1 MFWKST
7 YNEFIKIAAKPRSY
21 IGIGA
26 ITLIIGIILFAMK
39 LDGMTFI
46 SYVTQ
51 PFEQSLAFEGNILNG
66 NLIAFIIL
74 QMLIIH
80 VPLLIALVTGD
91 LVSGEGAMGTIRLLL
106 TKPISRTSILFSK
119 YISGCAY
126 TLVLLLWMAFMAL
139 IVGKW
144 LFGSGDLMVLNSNSD
159 GLIVFQEHDIAWRFL
174 CGFGVAY
181 LSLVM
186 VATLSLTLSCFS
198 DNSIGPIVSTMSII
212 ILFTI
217 IGALDVPSLQ
227 KIQPYLF
234 TTHMVSW
241 RNFFEDPLPVKKIIE
256 SASILLFHI
265 VGLLGIA
272 VYKFNRKDILS

>member
-21 IGIGA
+21 IGVGA
-26 ITLIIGIILFAMK
+26 ITLIIAIILFAMK
-39 LDGMTFI
+39 ADGMSFI
-46 SYVTQ
+46 SIVTA
-51 PFEQSLAFEGNILNG
+51 PFEQSLSFEGNILNG

-91 LVSGEGAMGTIRLLL
+91 LISGEGAMGTIRLLL

-119 YISGCAY
+119 YLAGCAY
-126 TLVLLLWMAFMAL
+126 TFVILLWMGFMAL
-139 IVGKW
+139 VIGKW
-144 LFGSGDLMVLNSNSD
+144 MFGSGDLMVLNSD
-159 GLIVFQEHDIAWRFL
+159 GLIVLQEHDLAWRFF
-174 CGFGVAY
+174 CGFSVAY

-198 DNSIGPIVSTMSII
+198 ENSIGPIVSTMAII

-217 IGALDVPSLQ
+217 IGALDIPVLQ

-234 TTHMVSW
+234 TSHMVAW
-241 RNFFEDPLPVKKIIE
+241 RNFFEDPLPTKKII
-256 SASILLFHI
+256 SSIGILVAHI
-265 VGLLGIA
+265 VVLLSIA